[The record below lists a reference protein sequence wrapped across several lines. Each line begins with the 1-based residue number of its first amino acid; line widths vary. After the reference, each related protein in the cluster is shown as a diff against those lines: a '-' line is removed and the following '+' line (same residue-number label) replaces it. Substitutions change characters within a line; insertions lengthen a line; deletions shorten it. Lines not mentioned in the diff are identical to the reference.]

1 MTIERLLTPSCRL
14 LCDAEPGP
22 GLLGQPCMVP
32 VHGVCRIE
40 PVPVGVH
47 QLVSH
52 DEYPPEVGYR
62 CLGRAFV
69 GWERAIREDLERLLT
84 EP

>member
-1 MTIERLLTPSCRL
+1 
-14 LCDAEPGP
+14 
-22 GLLGQPCMVP
+22 
-32 VHGVCRIE
+32 
-40 PVPVGVH
+40 
-47 QLVSH
+47 VSH